1 MAQELIQTQ
10 AQKQQQ
16 LQKLTAQQMLQV
28 KLLEMPLTELE
39 ENVRAELDDNPAL
52 EISGEAEDA
61 GETYDAGADNDTHTD
76 NDDYE
81 QAQEREE
88 RQDALDAALERMTG
102 DDNELPTYDAKSHM
116 QGNAD
121 YEEMVYGDT
130 TSFIDKLNE
139 QLGVQDITEQQREIV
154 EYLIGSLD
162 GDGLLRKD
170 LDSITDELAIYHN
183 IDVSAQDINKALEV
197 LQGLEPAGIGARSLQ
212 ECLLL
217 QIHHKQEELKPVNTT
232 QKKQMAVIYNLVY
245 VVLSEYWDAFAKK
258 HWDKIQAAMKLSE
271 PQVELI
277 QREIRKLNPKPGA
290 SMGETMGRS
299 LDQVTPDFIVDTN
312 EDGTITFQLNYG
324 ELPQLQVSPSFAG
337 MVQAYKDN
345 RRSMNRKDKEAL
357 LYAKEK
363 VEKARGYIEAIRQR
377 RQTLILTMQT
387 IIELQRP
394 FFLDGDEADIRPM
407 ILQDI
412 ADRTG
417 LDKSTI
423 SRVSNIKY
431 AQTKWGTFP
440 LRFFFS
446 DDYVTEDG
454 KVVST
459 RQIKLVLK
467 EIIEGEDKSNP
478 MSDEALA
485 KALKAR
491 GLSIARRTVAKYREQ
506 LGQPIARLR
515 KE

>member
-10 AQKQQQ
+10 TQKQQQ

-52 EISGEAEDA
+52 EVASDA
-61 GETYDAGADNDTHTD
+61 SEESDGYGDLAQDDTHTEGD
-76 NDDYE
+76 TYE
-81 QAQEREE
+81 QEQEREE
-88 RQDALDAALERMTG
+88 RQDALDDALERMTG
-102 DDNELPTYDAKSHM
+102 DDNELPTYDAKNHM
-116 QGNAD
+116 HGNAD

-139 QLGVQDITEQQREIV
+139 QVGVQNITDREREIL

-162 GDGLLRKD
+162 ADGLLRKD
-170 LDSITDELAIYHN
+170 LESIADELAIYHN
-183 IDVSAQDINKALEV
+183 IDATTEELTRMLDL
-197 LQGLEPAGIGARSLQ
+197 LQGFEPAGIGARTLQ

-217 QIHHKQEELKPVNTT
+217 QIHHKQEELKPVNTPR
-232 QKKQMAVIYNLVY
+232 KKQMAVVYTLVY
-245 VVLSEYWDAFAKK
+245 VVLNEHFDEFTKK

-299 LDQVTPDFIVDTN
+299 MEQVTPDFVIETG

-377 RQTLILTMQT
+377 RHTLIVTMQS
-387 IIELQRP
+387 IIDWQRQ
-394 FFLDGDEADIRPM
+394 FFLDGDEADLRPM

-440 LRFFFS
+440 LRFFFTDS
-446 DDYVTEDG
+446 YVTDKGEEL
-454 KVVST
+454 ST
-459 RQIKLVLK
+459 RRIKLALK
-467 EIIEGEDKSNP
+467 ELIEEEDKAAP

-485 KALKAR
+485 KTLKAK
-491 GLSIARRTVAKYREQ
+491 GLPIKRRTVAKYREQ
-506 LGQPIARLR
+506 LGLPIARLR